1 MILKQLSILNYKNI
15 PEANFDFSPHINCF
29 IGMNGEGKTN
39 ILDAIYFLS
48 FTKSATNSIDAHNIR
63 HDQDLLMIQG
73 KYEIDGTEENI
84 SCGIKRGVKKV
95 FKRGGKAYK
104 RMSEHIGLLP
114 LILVSPNDHVLIIG
128 GSDERRKFM
137 DMCISQ
143 YDRDY
148 MNALMTYSKA
158 LQQRNMMLKNED
170 SDIDIDMISTY
181 EEVMAE
187 TGEQIYMQRQKF
199 VEELIPVFQDYYT
212 RISGCHETVGLTYSS
227 HCQRGP
233 LLETIQCS
241 RNRDIAVGHSLHGI
255 HRDELEMTIDGYSL
269 RNEGS
274 QGQAKTFLISFKLA
288 QFHFLKR
295 TGSHTTPILLL
306 DDIFDKLD
314 SSRVEQIIQL
324 ANDDAFGQIFI
335 TDTNRENLDRIL
347 ANSQD
352 DYKLFTVK
360 GGMIE

>member
-15 PEANFDFSPHINCF
+15 PEANLDFSPHINCF

-48 FTKSATNSIDAHNIR
+48 FTKSATNSIDAMNIR
-63 HDQDLLMIQG
+63 HEQDILMLQG
-73 KYEIDGTEENI
+73 EYDIDGVEEHI

-114 LILVSPNDHVLIIG
+114 VILVSPNDQVLIIG

-143 YDRDY
+143 YNKDY
-148 MNALMTYSKA
+148 MNALMNYNKA

-170 SDIDIDMISTY
+170 ADIDIDMISTY

-187 TGEQIYMQRQKF
+187 TGERIYEQRRKF

-212 RISGCHETVGLTYSS
+212 RISGNHEIVGLRYTS

-233 LLETIQCS
+233 LLEVIQRDRS
-241 RNRDIAVGHSLHGI
+241 RDIAVGHSLHGI
-255 HRDELEMTIDGYSL
+255 HRDELEMTIDGYPL

-274 QGQAKTFLISFKLA
+274 QGQSKTFLISFKLA

-295 TGSHTTPILLL
+295 TGSHTTPLLLL

-314 SSRVEQIIQL
+314 SKRVEQIIQL
-324 ANDDAFGQIFI
+324 ANDEAFGQIFI

-347 ANSQD
+347 MNSQD

-360 GGMIE
+360 GGQIE